1 MLEKIKEKLK
11 LITLTKT
18 MEYRIRRIVE
28 MATMVAGIVLIVVSI
43 VKILIFSGTFMNN
56 MIELTAGLIAI
67 QVAYRGLTEDL
78 PRVGAMITKRRFWE

>member
-11 LITLTKT
+11 SITLTKI

-28 MATMVAGIVLIVVSI
+28 MVTIVAGVVLIVVSI
-43 VKILIFSGTFMNN
+43 VKILVFSGTFMNN

-78 PRVGAMITKRRFWE
+78 PRIGAMVTKRRFWE